1 VRPRRPLASRPVPRH
16 PSPPSSTRHTAP
28 IQSIDR
34 QTHRPPILSCRRC
47 GVALA
52 AYGARRAYLAGIAAG
67 RASAAPSPHPRRRKG
82 EKAHPSDDDDDDD
95 EGDDDPSSRPTP
107 GPAHSTA
114 NGDVPPTPIGK
125 KGALQQAA
133 AAAAAS
139 TTPPCTPPG
148 GPERASTP
156 GEWRDR
162 LTGRPRSNAAAKPD
176 DDDDDD
182 RSSAVDLVATY
193 DRIQREFTEAN
204 GAFDPVAVADA
215 ARWFHFEPPPGVGV
229 WPMEY
234 VKLGLPRG
242 CTRLVVLMLEDAPAV
257 AAAGAACAR
266 EVMRAM
272 RGVGCFNVSRGAY
285 HVTVFFLSLPTD
297 PVEDPTVGADARE
310 AGRGG
315 KGKGKESRGAIGF
328 HPDHDAEEAAV
339 HDALRGAVDVAP
351 KSIGDASINR
361 DGSTRDAD
369 DASNR
374 NGSRDNGSASAS
386 KSHREN
392 AIGEITLEV
401 DRVAMAKS
409 GALLLLF
416 RDPDGALDRAR
427 RALRGAF
434 PGAPS
439 KQTAI
444 AHCTLLRAF
453 PRAAAG
459 DGSNRDGSTRDVGG
473 EDSFGGALSG
483 RALADVI
490 ASCQRWTHR
499 LAGARVRVSRAWL
512 VREER
517 FSSVDGSRSSFHL

>member
-1 VRPRRPLASRPVPRH
+1 MEPPDEAAHRPAAGMPPRTATGRRRRWLLAVGVGCVHVDPARPARSRVAG
-16 PSPPSSTRHTAP
+16 PPILDPTHGTDP
-28 IQSIDR
+28 IDR
-34 QTHRPPILSCRRC
+34 QTHRPPILSRRRC

-67 RASAAPSPHPRRRKG
+67 RASATPSPHPRRRKG
-82 EKAHPSDDDDDDD
+82 EKAPSDDDDDDD
-95 EGDDDPSSRPTP
+95 EEGDDDPSARPTP

-139 TTPPCTPPG
+139 TTPPCTPRG

-162 LTGRPRSNAAAKPD
+162 LTSRPRSNSTAAAAD
-176 DDDDDD
+176 DDGA
-182 RSSAVDLVATY
+182 SAVDLVATY

-204 GAFDPVAVADA
+204 GAFDPAAVADA

-229 WPMEY
+229 WPVEY
-234 VKLGLPRG
+234 TKLGLPAG

-297 PVEDPTVGADARE
+297 PVEDPTGGE
-310 AGRGG
+310 NGKKSRGG
-315 KGKGKESRGAIGF
+315 AVGF

-351 KSIGDASINR
+351 
-361 DGSTRDAD
+361 DG

-374 NGSRDNGSASAS
+374 NGSRDNGVNGAGS
-386 KSHREN
+386 KSHRED
-392 AIGEITLEV
+392 AVGEVTLEV

-416 RDPDGALDRAR
+416 RDPDGTLDRAR

-453 PRAAAG
+453 PRASG
-459 DGSNRDGSTRDVGG
+459 DTPIG
-473 EDSFGGALSG
+473 EDASSSFGGALSG
-483 RALADVI
+483 RALADVS
-490 ASCQRWTHR
+490 ASCARWTHR
-499 LAGARVRVSRAWL
+499 LAGARVKVSRAWL

-517 FSSVDGSRSSFHL
+517 FSSVDGPRSSFHL